1 MTEMASTPQEEQM
14 LGPLLEALVF
24 PETRAAFSDLR
35 LDGAGSIWLRTG
47 RHFPPFAPS
56 NEWTVLSDEGVLL
69 GTLSLP
75 ERFEVLEFGG
85 DYVLGVWKDEMDVEF
100 VRLYSLGGGAEN

>member
-1 MTEMASTPQEEQM
+1 M

-35 LDGAGSIWLRTG
+35 VDGTGSIWLKTG
-47 RHFPPFAPS
+47 RHFPPVAPS
-56 NEWTVLSDEGVLL
+56 NEWTVFSEVGVLL
-69 GTLSLP
+69 GSLSLP
-75 ERFEVLEFGG
+75 DRFEALEFGG

-100 VRLYSLGGGAEN
+100 VRLYSLQKRTESWVVATPSP